1 MKKSLL
7 HFAGLAS
14 LTVLSLGTAGATT
27 LYQNT
32 TGDLS
37 AEFYDGQT
45 EYGNEIVLAGGS
57 SFTITNFA
65 FEYYGLNFTG
75 GEQADVRIYENNGA
89 LFETYATPGTLL
101 YDSGNFTVTQT
112 GTPGATINFDD
123 PTLLA
128 YNGNPINVTNDITFT
143 VQFSNVG
150 ATNAGVDL
158 YYPPTVGTNFGDMW
172 VNTTNGWQL
181 EFNTNVSLGIG
192 AEVQGTA
199 VPEPTAV
206 MLGLMGGVA
215 GLMMVFRNR
224 RG

>member
-14 LTVLSLGTAGATT
+14 LMFLSLGTAGATT

-32 TGDLS
+32 TGDLFT
-37 AEFYDGQT
+37 EFNDGQT

-57 SFTITNFA
+57 SFTVTNFA

-75 GEQADVRIYENNGA
+75 GEEAEVRFYENNGA
-89 LFETYATPGTLL
+89 LFNGFATPGTTL
-101 YDSGNFTVTQT
+101 YDSGEFSISQT
-112 GTPGATINFDD
+112 GVGGETLDFNPQNSPGFDF
-123 PTLLA
+123 TA
-128 YNGNPINVTNDITFT
+128 TNDITFT

-172 VNTTNGWQL
+172 VNTTNGWEL
-181 EFNTNVSLGIG
+181 EFNTNAPLGIG
-192 AEVQGTA
+192 AQVEGTSA

-215 GLMMVFRNR
+215 GLMVVLRSR
-224 RG
+224 RS